1 MGLCASKAKDVE
13 IPKEEAKPAEAKE
26 DVTAPED
33 VKVTEPAAAEPA
45 AAEPAAA
52 EPAAA
57 PSAAEPAT
65 TGSSAYA
72 CDVLVVGGGFGGLA
86 CLGALRKAGYSAVLV
101 CDGQV
106 GEGQSLKCHG
116 WLHRGTF
123 PALLAPPLAKA
134 WWEATAAF
142 APAGYEGNGADVCF
156 SVPAPAFEGKLKP
169 CLEDLGMPYEELATE
184 GGITTIKSPDVVFDK
199 PTWLAQMASGLE
211 PFIGTGMACTGLA
224 CGADGAW
231 EATCGSEVVRT
242 KYVCVAAGTG
252 NMAVLK
258 GCSPE
263 LAAEA
268 ISPNQWIRP
277 LTMFCVRGPKSL
289 VGSTSTLVIRP
300 PLPPA
305 MLACN
310 PGEETSVL
318 YCTPFPGAPKPGES
332 PESVM
337 WDKYSSETWSSK
349 SEWQAG
355 MEPESSYATAVMKAL
370 FAERPDL
377 LEALDQLEFGFY
389 GGMKQ
394 DAGWQTK
401 PMAMHLAEPAGSKN
415 LAVGNCQFIGLCFA
429 MADQLVGKVKEAI
442 GEASEVEAPSW
453 GLKGTAA
460 AALGTV
466 EETKASVEWLKF
478 DDYKARYGIDM

>member
-1 MGLCASKAKDVE
+1 M
-13 IPKEEAKPAEAKE
+13 
-26 DVTAPED
+26 
-33 VKVTEPAAAEPA
+33 AAAMRRH
-45 AAEPAAA
+45 
-52 EPAAA
+52 A
-57 PSAAEPAT
+57 P
-65 TGSSAYA
+65 
-72 CDVLVVGGGFGGLA
+72 
-86 CLGALRKAGYSAVLV
+86 
-101 CDGQV
+101 
-106 GEGQSLKCHG
+106 
-116 WLHRGTF
+116 
-123 PALLAPPLAKA
+123 
-134 WWEATAAF
+134 
-142 APAGYEGNGADVCF
+142 
-156 SVPAPAFEGKLKP
+156 
-169 CLEDLGMPYEELATE
+169 
-184 GGITTIKSPDVVFDK
+184 
-199 PTWLAQMASGLE
+199 
-211 PFIGTGMACTGLA
+211 
-224 CGADGAW
+224 
-231 EATCGSEVVRT
+231 
-242 KYVCVAAGTG
+242 
-252 NMAVLK
+252 
-258 GCSPE
+258 
-263 LAAEA
+263 
-268 ISPNQWIRP
+268 
-277 LTMFCVRGPKSL
+277 
-289 VGSTSTLVIRP
+289 
-300 PLPPA
+300 
-305 MLACN
+305 
-310 PGEETSVL
+310 VL

>member
-1 MGLCASKAKDVE
+1 MRWVRQALF
-13 IPKEEAKPAEAKE
+13 PKL
-26 DVTAPED
+26 
-33 VKVTEPAAAEPA
+33 AAL
-45 AAEPAAA
+45 
-52 EPAAA
+52 
-57 PSAAEPAT
+57 SHVAT
-65 TGSSAYA
+65 LAGRSSCTYDCLVIGSGY
-72 CDVLVVGGGFGGLA
+72 GGLA
-86 CLGALRKAGYSAVLV
+86 CLNALRKAGYSAVLV
-101 CDGQV
+101 SDGQL

-134 WWEATAAF
+134 WWEATSAF

-156 SVPAPAFEGKLKP
+156 SVPTPAFEGKLKP
-169 CLEDLGMPYEELATE
+169 CLEDLSMPYEVLKAD

-199 PTWLAQMASGLE
+199 PTWVAKMASGLE
-211 PFIGTGMACTGLA
+211 PFIGVNMPCTSLA
-224 CGADGAW
+224 GGADGTW
-231 EATCGSEVVRT
+231 EATCGSEVVRA

-258 GCSPE
+258 GVTPE
-263 LAAEA
+263 IAAEA
-268 ISPNQWIRP
+268 IAPNQWIRP

-355 MEPESSYATAVMKAL
+355 MEPETSYATAVMKAL

-377 LEALDQLEFGFY
+377 LEARDELEFAFY

-415 LAVGNCQFIGLCFA
+415 LVVANSQFIGLCWS

-442 GEASEVEAPSW
+442 GEASEAEAPSW
-453 GLKGTAA
+453 GLKGTAQS
-460 AALGTV
+460 ALGAV
-466 EETKASVEWLKF
+466 EETKAGVEWLKF
-478 DDYKARYGIDM
+478 DDYKARYGIEM